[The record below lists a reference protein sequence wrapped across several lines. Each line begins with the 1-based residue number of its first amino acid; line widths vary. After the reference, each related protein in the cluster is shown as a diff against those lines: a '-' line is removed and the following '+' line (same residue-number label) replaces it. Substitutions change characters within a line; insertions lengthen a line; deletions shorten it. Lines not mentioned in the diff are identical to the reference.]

1 MKSLR
6 YIAYSILLLLI
17 LLHPAAAQLSSFD
30 VNGYAKYLIS
40 SAKYPFTDEQLTD
53 QLLHARINTRWYPSP
68 ALTAALEIR
77 FRGFYGESVEKIP
90 DFTKRIKSRHEYT
103 QLDNF
108 LWDTKKSV
116 GYAQIDRL
124 WVDYNRGNLEAT
136 VGRQRIAWGTAFV
149 WNVIDLFNPQSI
161 LDFDYEE
168 RPGAD
173 AVRIQYYTGA
183 VSKVEFS
190 VRPGK
195 NGNTTAAG
203 LLSVNAR
210 GYDFYGI
217 AGVRKQRWVVG
228 GAWAG
233 DVHQAGFRGEFLVSA
248 APAKNA
254 PEIIPDLSRYGTSFF
269 EYDKPTVSVVISADY
284 TFANSFYIQTEVL
297 YNSIGKT
304 ENAGV
309 FYTEALQADLLS
321 PSRWSLFQEL
331 AYNLT
336 PLIRIDLFGIF
347 NPDDKSSVIA
357 PYLTWSVKT
366 DLDLAL
372 IGFLSSGK
380 QYTEYGDYGNSG
392 FLRMTYSF

>member
-1 MKSLR
+1 MKILR
-6 YIAYSILLLLI
+6 SIGYSILLLFI
-17 LLHPAAAQLSSFD
+17 PFRPVAAQLSSFD
-30 VNGYAKYLIS
+30 INGYAKYLYS
-40 SAKYPFTDEQLTD
+40 TAKYPFADEQLND
-53 QLLHARINTRWYPSP
+53 QLLHTRINTRWYPSQT
-68 ALTAALEIR
+68 LMAALEIR
-77 FRGFYGESVEKIP
+77 FRGFYGESVEKMP
-90 DFTKRIKSRHEYT
+90 NFKKQIKSRHEYA

-116 GYAQIDRL
+116 GYAQVDRL
-124 WVDYNRGNLEAT
+124 WLDYSRGNLET
-136 VGRQRIAWGTAFV
+136 TIGRQRIAWGTAFV

-168 RPGAD
+168 KPGAD

-183 VSKVEFS
+183 VSKAELS

-195 NGNTTAAG
+195 NKNTITAG
-203 LLSVNAR
+203 LLSVNAW

-233 DVHQAGFRGEFLVSA
+233 DVHKAGFRGEFLISA
-248 APAKNA
+248 APDKNA
-254 PEIIPDLSRYGTSFF
+254 PEIIPDLSWYGTSFF
-269 EYDKPTVSVVISADY
+269 EYDKPTISAVISADY
-284 TFANSFYIQTEVL
+284 TFPNSVYIHTEVL

-304 ENAGV
+304 KNAGA
-309 FYTEALQADLLS
+309 FYMEALQADLLS
-321 PSRWSLFQEL
+321 PARWSLFQEL
-331 AYNLT
+331 AYDLT

-347 NPDDKSSVIA
+347 NPDDKSSIIA
-357 PYLTWSVKT
+357 PYLTWSIKT

-380 QYTEYGDYGNSG
+380 QYTEYGDYGNSA
-392 FLRMTYSF
+392 FIRVTYSF